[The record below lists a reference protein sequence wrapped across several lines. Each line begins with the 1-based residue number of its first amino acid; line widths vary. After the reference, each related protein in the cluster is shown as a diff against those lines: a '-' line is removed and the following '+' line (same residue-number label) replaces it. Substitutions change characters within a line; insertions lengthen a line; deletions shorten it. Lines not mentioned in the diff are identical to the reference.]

1 MIGRGGSRGVS
12 RSGRRKAELLTTTA
26 PVTLARPGTGPGVEM
41 LLHGGPGLHV
51 KFPRRKRTSNVT
63 KLLFERGLHAPERSR
78 APLHSWSSEQ
88 WMRRPMETSAYF
100 KLNVEAKS
108 TIALAFSGD
117 GEYCASTHGD
127 HTVKVFK
134 CATWELVC
142 TLRGHERTPWTV
154 KFHPRD
160 NRVLAS
166 GSLDQTVR
174 IWDLRSGREL
184 RRQSFDF
191 VVSCIGFHSSG
202 ELLAIA
208 AGKRIFLWRWQ
219 LQSGHGGQFDPPP
232 ARRDGAGAAHVL
244 MDGENAQRCVAFK
257 RSVARAALCCRTNPA
272 AARAAAADRPRRR
285 TAPAAALHGE
295 AVDVVAAAGRPPARP
310 PARPAPPRARPPRR
324 RPRRSLSLTAS
335 PAPADDGARPDG
347 APRRLELSVAR
358 SVMYSDAG
366 FDKVVHD
373 SPCEL
378 DRAPPPPPPRP
389 GHAAPHPPA
398 PTPRPP
404 SPPPA
409 HPAAAAAAAAGI
421 PPARLFF
428 AMTSRGQQCRLP
440 RCQTARSSRR
450 CTPPLTTSVLI
461 GYGRCQA
468 PPGPPSSPS
477 TPCFAASNSGRSSGR
492 RGRPAATELRRCRR
506 PRSRSSRSIRRTSRT
521 SRSSTRTPPPPRCSA
536 SCMPPRTGGSER
548 SPTA

>member
-1 MIGRGGSRGVS
+1 
-12 RSGRRKAELLTTTA
+12 
-26 PVTLARPGTGPGVEM
+26 M

-78 APLHSWSSEQ
+78 APLLSWSSEQ

-219 LQSGHGGQFDPPP
+219 L
-232 ARRDGAGAAHVL
+232 
-244 MDGENAQRCVAFK
+244 
-257 RSVARAALCCRTNPA
+257 
-272 AARAAAADRPRRR
+272 
-285 TAPAAALHGE
+285 
-295 AVDVVAAAGRPPARP
+295 
-310 PARPAPPRARPPRR
+310 
-324 RPRRSLSLTAS
+324 
-335 PAPADDGARPDG
+335 
-347 APRRLELSVAR
+347 
-358 SVMYSDAG
+358 
-366 FDKVVHD
+366 
-373 SPCEL
+373 
-378 DRAPPPPPPRP
+378 
-389 GHAAPHPPA
+389 
-398 PTPRPP
+398 
-404 SPPPA
+404 
-409 HPAAAAAAAAGI
+409 
-421 PPARLFF
+421 
-428 AMTSRGQQCRLP
+428 
-440 RCQTARSSRR
+440 
-450 CTPPLTTSVLI
+450 
-461 GYGRCQA
+461 
-468 PPGPPSSPS
+468 
-477 TPCFAASNSGRSSGR
+477 
-492 RGRPAATELRRCRR
+492 
-506 PRSRSSRSIRRTSRT
+506 
-521 SRSSTRTPPPPRCSA
+521 
-536 SCMPPRTGGSER
+536 
-548 SPTA
+548 

>member
-1 MIGRGGSRGVS
+1 MTTQSNRASRAAVS
-12 RSGRRKAELLTTTA
+12 GARRNFW
-26 PVTLARPGTGPGVEM
+26 RPPRVAM

-78 APLHSWSSEQ
+78 APLLSWSSEQ

-219 LQSGHGGQFDPPP
+219 LLGGHGGQFDPPP

-257 RSVARAALCCRTNPA
+257 RSVANELLFVAETNPGPPPEPPPQT
-272 AARAAAADRPRRR
+272 D
-285 TAPAAALHGE
+285 PAAGPHQPPPFTVA
-295 AVDVVAAAGRPPARP
+295 DVVAAAGRAR
-310 PARPAPPRARPPRR
+310 ARPRARPARPSPPAR
-324 RPRRSLSLTAS
+324 RPRRAPTPSPPHRLPRPPQTTEPDQMAS
-335 PAPADDGARPDG
+335 R
-347 APRRLELSVAR
+347 APRRL
-358 SVMYSDAG
+358 
-366 FDKVVHD
+366 
-373 SPCEL
+373 
-378 DRAPPPPPPRP
+378 RA
-389 GHAAPHPPA
+389 
-398 PTPRPP
+398 
-404 SPPPA
+404 
-409 HPAAAAAAAAGI
+409 
-421 PPARLFF
+421 
-428 AMTSRGQQCRLP
+428 
-440 RCQTARSSRR
+440 
-450 CTPPLTTSVLI
+450 
-461 GYGRCQA
+461 
-468 PPGPPSSPS
+468 
-477 TPCFAASNSGRSSGR
+477 
-492 RGRPAATELRRCRR
+492 LRRSLGHVLRR
-506 PRSRSSRSIRRTSRT
+506 WI
-521 SRSSTRTPPPPRCSA
+521 
-536 SCMPPRTGGSER
+536 
-548 SPTA
+548 

>member
-1 MIGRGGSRGVS
+1 
-12 RSGRRKAELLTTTA
+12 
-26 PVTLARPGTGPGVEM
+26 M

-78 APLHSWSSEQ
+78 APLLSWSSEQ

-257 RSVARAALCCRTNPA
+257 RSVANELLFVAETNPGPPPEPPPQTDPA
-272 AARAAAADRPRRR
+272 AGPHQPPPFTVKLLMWSLPQVARA
-285 TAPAAALHGE
+285 
-295 AVDVVAAAGRPPARP
+295 
-310 PARPAPPRARPPRR
+310 PARPAPPPCSHPLTPAPP
-324 RPRRSLSLTAS
+324 P
-335 PAPADDGARPDG
+335 PPPADDGARPDG
-347 APRRLELSVAR
+347 ISRAPRRL
-358 SVMYSDAG
+358 
-366 FDKVVHD
+366 
-373 SPCEL
+373 
-378 DRAPPPPPPRP
+378 RA
-389 GHAAPHPPA
+389 
-398 PTPRPP
+398 
-404 SPPPA
+404 
-409 HPAAAAAAAAGI
+409 
-421 PPARLFF
+421 
-428 AMTSRGQQCRLP
+428 
-440 RCQTARSSRR
+440 
-450 CTPPLTTSVLI
+450 
-461 GYGRCQA
+461 
-468 PPGPPSSPS
+468 
-477 TPCFAASNSGRSSGR
+477 
-492 RGRPAATELRRCRR
+492 LRRSLGHVLRR
-506 PRSRSSRSIRRTSRT
+506 WV
-521 SRSSTRTPPPPRCSA
+521 
-536 SCMPPRTGGSER
+536 
-548 SPTA
+548 